1 MFPKKYSNLLFILV
15 FITVE
20 NYYSLSMD
28 SGSFVV
34 FIAPGLIIMIVAQES
49 YDNSSATLIHM
60 KQIGSLDDWLMAPI
74 YRIEILISLI
84 FTSLIIG
91 IILALFNFFIFNLGF
106 KFRIIGA
113 TIFSILLSLSSWAFI
128 QSYSEKVVIE
138 GAKYV
143 PIVYDNGFD
152 LIIAKADDDFPEES
166 IEPTLEQLSENLRK
180 GSRSGA
186 NVKIKIRK
194 LEKISDG
201 ISKPVVIG
209 EVQKNVKMN

>member
-1 MFPKKYSNLLFILV
+1 MSFFELLENTPKIFGLLGIF
-15 FITVE
+15 
-20 NYYSLSMD
+20 LSICT
-28 SGSFVV
+28 
-34 FIAPGLIIMIVAQES
+34 IAA
-49 YDNSSATLIHM
+49 
-60 KQIGSLDDWLMAPI
+60 
-74 YRIEILISLI
+74 
-84 FTSLIIG
+84 
-91 IILALFNFFIFNLGF
+91 FIFNLGF

-113 TIFSILLSLSSWAFI
+113 TIFSLLLSLSSWAFI
-128 QSYSEKVVIE
+128 QSYSEKVEIE
-138 GAKYV
+138 GAKYI

-166 IEPTLEQLSENLRK
+166 LEPTLQQLSENLRK

-201 ISKPVVIG
+201 VSKPVIMG

>member
-1 MFPKKYSNLLFILV
+1 MSFFELFENTPKIFGFLGIFLFIC
-15 FITVE
+15 T
-20 NYYSLSMD
+20 
-28 SGSFVV
+28 
-34 FIAPGLIIMIVAQES
+34 IAA
-49 YDNSSATLIHM
+49 
-60 KQIGSLDDWLMAPI
+60 
-74 YRIEILISLI
+74 
-84 FTSLIIG
+84 FT
-91 IILALFNFFIFNLGF
+91 FNFGC

-113 TIFSILLSLSSWAFI
+113 TIFSLLLSLSSWAFI
-128 QSYSEKVVIE
+128 QRYTEKVIIE

-152 LIIAKADDDFPEES
+152 LIIAKVDDNFPKES

-194 LEKISDG
+194 LEKISDR
-201 ISKPVVIG
+201 ISKPVVVG